1 MNLRI
6 FTRKIFKQ
14 ETTLL
19 NHPSLSVFLIYLPES
34 GRHVTSPDQ
43 GFSSASSHR
52 GESLGTRL
60 GASVYRDDMFRAKP
74 FIPMFHTDFPM
85 RKLRSKCQ
93 SSRSIFQVVV
103 IPSDCSIQKRNSLPS
118 LFCFSQCSI
127 AKPNNFKCAAKSS
140 TNFTVRNGTHST
152 SFDLREK
159 NIKGSLKHVHQIILY
174 TSFLNIF

>member
-60 GASVYRDDMFRAKP
+60 NLAE
-74 FIPMFHTDFPM
+74 
-85 RKLRSKCQ
+85 
-93 SSRSIFQVVV
+93 V
-103 IPSDCSIQKRNSLPS
+103 IPILKEGDHEQ
-118 LFCFSQCSI
+118 
-127 AKPNNFKCAAKSS
+127 APNNQPISLLQILSKICENNILSHQSGNK
-140 TNFTVRNGTHST
+140 RHHST
-152 SFDLREK
+152 EMLNVYITDNILKSMDEK
-159 NIKGSLKHVHQIILY
+159 KVLPWS
-174 TSFLNIF
+174 